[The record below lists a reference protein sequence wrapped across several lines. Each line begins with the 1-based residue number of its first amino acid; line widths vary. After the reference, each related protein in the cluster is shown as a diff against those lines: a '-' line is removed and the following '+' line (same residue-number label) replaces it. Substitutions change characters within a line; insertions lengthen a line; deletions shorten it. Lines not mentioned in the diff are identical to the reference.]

1 MNDKNEVMQY
11 ITDYLKM
18 AHYNT
23 EDNKCFIRNDI
34 SVYINGE
41 AIKNANNN
49 FIGLEFM
56 YKGNYIAGEFLDCSE
71 KNITDTATMLISFYT
86 RIIMRLQRREAI
98 R

>member
-1 MNDKNEVMQY
+1 MKKSEVIQF
-11 ITDYLKM
+11 ITDYLKLGY
-18 AHYNT
+18 AT
-23 EDNKCFIRNDI
+23 EDNKLFSRGDI

-41 AIKNANNN
+41 AVQNGNDN

-56 YKGNYIAGEFLDCSE
+56 YKGKYIVGEYLDCSE
-71 KNITDTATMLISFYT
+71 KNINETATMLISFFT